1 MKIFN
6 GKFHILSYCLRGKN
20 LQTLLSKSETVLQG
34 RFLLPSPALRSL
46 CHSCQQFMDIH
57 WEQFPVFFPVFTVSH
72 VRKTQNQ
79 ANTPYLLFACRELC
93 GVGLLDISCTQM
105 HLFYVY
111 L

>member
-6 GKFHILSYCLRGKN
+6 GKFQILSYCLRGEK
-20 LQTLLSKSETVLQG
+20 TSRPS
-34 RFLLPSPALRSL
+34 FLKLRLCSRGGFCFPALHSDHY
-46 CHSCQQFMDIH
+46 HSCQQFMDIH

-72 VRKTQNQ
+72 VRKAQNQ